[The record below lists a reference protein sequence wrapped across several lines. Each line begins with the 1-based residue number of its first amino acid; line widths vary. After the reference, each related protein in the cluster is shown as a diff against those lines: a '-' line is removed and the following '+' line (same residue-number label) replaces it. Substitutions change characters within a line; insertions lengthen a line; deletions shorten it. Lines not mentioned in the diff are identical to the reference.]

1 MNRDWAEKDFYKTLG
16 VSKDASPEEIKRA
29 YRKLAQKNHPDA
41 NPGDNKAEERFK
53 QISEAYAVIGSADK
67 RKEYD
72 EVRRLVD
79 SGAFGGFG
87 GFGGPGGPGPGF
99 GGGGQ
104 RIRVEDLDD
113 LLSGFGGLGDLFGG
127 GAGAGARTGGGRPSR
142 PGSDT
147 TAELHLSFSDAVSG
161 VTTAVQVRG
170 ESFCSRCG
178 GSGAEPGTSVTTCPT
193 CKGAGTVAQNQGFFS
208 FTQACSQCRGS
219 GRFVETPCSTCNG
232 SGRTLRTRTIKVK
245 VPPGVKDG
253 STIRLRG
260 KGAPG
265 TGGGPA
271 GDLLVKIH
279 VAEHDVFGRKGND
292 LTVTVPLTFSE
303 ATLGTKVDVPTLE
316 GSVTL
321 KVPAG
326 TPSGKTFRVK
336 GQGVKPPKGKAGDLL
351 ARLEVIV
358 PRKLS
363 RDEKKLV
370 EQLAEYDRSDIRDHL
385 KATS

>member
-1 MNRDWAEKDFYKTLG
+1 MNRDWADKDFYKVLG
-16 VSKDASPEEIKRA
+16 VSKDAEQDEIKRA

-41 NPGDNKAEERFK
+41 NPDDATAEDRFK
-53 QISEAYAVIGSADK
+53 AVSEAYAVIGNAEK

-87 GFGGPGGPGPGF
+87 GFGGPAGGAYGA
-99 GGGGQ
+99 GGQ

-127 GAGAGARTGGGRPSR
+127 ASAGGARGARRSR
-142 PGSDT
+142 PGSDL

-161 VTTAVQVRG
+161 VTTSVQVRG
-170 ESFCSRCG
+170 EASCSKCG
-178 GSGAEPGTSVTTCPT
+178 GSGAEPGSSVTTCPT
-193 CKGAGTVAQNQGFFS
+193 CNGAGSVAQNQGFFS
-208 FTQACSQCRGS
+208 FTQPCTQCRGT
-219 GRFVETPCSTCNG
+219 GRFIEHPCSTCNG
-232 SGRTLRTRTIKVK
+232 SGRTLRTRTIRVK
-245 VPPGVKDG
+245 IPAGVKDG

-265 TGGGPA
+265 SGGAPA
-271 GDLLVKIH
+271 GDLLVKVH
-279 VAEHDVFGRKGND
+279 VAEHGVFGRKGND
-292 LTVTVPLTFSE
+292 LTVTVPVTFSE
-303 ATLGTKVDVPTLE
+303 AALGTKVDVPTLD

-321 KVPAG
+321 KVPSG

-336 GQGVKPPKGKAGDLL
+336 GKGVKPNRGKPGDLL
-351 ARLEVIV
+351 ARIEVVV
-358 PRKLS
+358 PKKLS

-370 EQLAEYDRSDIRDHL
+370 EQLAEHDRSDIRDHL
-385 KATS
+385 KASS